1 MGRYRHG
8 VSESASERHGRLV
21 GIKLRALVGDHL
33 GRTIDVGPEPFA
45 PGAALLVGRSAWVF
59 LETDPERRLGSAL
72 AWAIRHDADE
82 LHIVAESGTGTLAR
96 RAGEFT
102 IPITVWHAE
111 GRLLLPAIAEPVVA
125 PVAADADHLRFND
138 LMVEAG
144 ARPVVEHGVVFG
156 EVRGLEVCRVVT
168 DPTLGTVRLEVGVG
182 PPDREAF
189 QLIHGDVPPVEA
201 LARVVE
207 AVTKYRDVDV
217 PQHPLNR
224 VARERFLRWRLQ
236 QEPELVGAM
245 SLESIA
251 PPLPGRN
258 VNDVGAC
265 SAIGPGATGQVVLAV
280 CSTGVDLDVIPYAAD
295 ARLAATGGR
304 SVAAAPSAAGGEL
317 HGGELHV
324 VVALPSRDLV
334 PLTYDLAARL
344 VQPVELVPVD

>member
-1 MGRYRHG
+1 

-21 GIKLRALVGDHL
+21 GIKLRVLVGEHL
-33 GRTIDVGPEPFA
+33 GRAIDADAVPFA

-59 LETDPERRLGSAL
+59 LDKTPERRLGSAL

-82 LHIVAESGTGTLAR
+82 LHVVAESATGTLAR

-102 IPITVWHAE
+102 IPIRVWHAE
-111 GRLLLPAIAEPVVA
+111 GRLLHPAIAAPVVA

-138 LMVEAG
+138 LIVEAG
-144 ARPVVEHGVVFG
+144 ATPVVEHGVVFG
-156 EVRGLEVCRVVT
+156 EVRGLEVCRVVG
-168 DPTLGTVRLEVGVG
+168 DPDLGTVRLEVGVG

-201 LARVVE
+201 LARVVD

-224 VARERFLRWRLQ
+224 VARERLLRWRLEQ
-236 QEPELVGAM
+236 APELVGAV
-245 SLESIA
+245 SLRPVA
-251 PPLPGRN
+251 PPIPRHD

-265 SAIGPGATGQVVLAV
+265 SAIGRNADGHTVLAV

-295 ARLAATGGR
+295 ARLAVTVGG
-304 SVAAAPSAAGGEL
+304 SVAGAPGVGEGGV
-317 HGGELHV
+317 HV

-334 PLTYDLAARL
+334 PLTHDLAARL